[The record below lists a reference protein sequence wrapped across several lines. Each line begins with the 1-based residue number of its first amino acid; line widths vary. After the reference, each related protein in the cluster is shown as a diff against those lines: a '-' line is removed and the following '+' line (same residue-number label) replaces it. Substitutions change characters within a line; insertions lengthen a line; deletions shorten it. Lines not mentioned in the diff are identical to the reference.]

1 MNKKV
6 KKIIMAFIASLLLF
20 TAVGSP
26 VVGVVQASD
35 TKNIQKNLNNL
46 SEIPTELSKEDIQ
59 FLSSME
65 KEMLAQVEKNPLL
78 EPRAFNIRTLARNLQ
93 GLAIRSRGMSDALLK
108 VGLGPAQIAAL
119 ARGSWVYSYSVLGAK
134 IATVAT
140 WNLWLGAVIGVTAGV
155 AIYTMGH
162 FRLFY

>member
-20 TAVGSP
+20 TAVGAP
-26 VVGVVQASD
+26 VVGVVQAND

-65 KEMLAQVEKNPLL
+65 KEMLAQVEK
-78 EPRAFNIRTLARNLQ
+78 I
-93 GLAIRSRGMSDALLK
+93 
-108 VGLGPAQIAAL
+108 
-119 ARGSWVYSYSVLGAK
+119 
-134 IATVAT
+134 
-140 WNLWLGAVIGVTAGV
+140 
-155 AIYTMGH
+155 
-162 FRLFY
+162 LF

>member
-20 TAVGSP
+20 TAVGAP
-26 VVGVVQASD
+26 VVGAVQAND

-65 KEMLAQVEKNPLL
+65 KEMLAQVEK
-78 EPRAFNIRTLARNLQ
+78 I
-93 GLAIRSRGMSDALLK
+93 
-108 VGLGPAQIAAL
+108 
-119 ARGSWVYSYSVLGAK
+119 
-134 IATVAT
+134 
-140 WNLWLGAVIGVTAGV
+140 
-155 AIYTMGH
+155 
-162 FRLFY
+162 LF